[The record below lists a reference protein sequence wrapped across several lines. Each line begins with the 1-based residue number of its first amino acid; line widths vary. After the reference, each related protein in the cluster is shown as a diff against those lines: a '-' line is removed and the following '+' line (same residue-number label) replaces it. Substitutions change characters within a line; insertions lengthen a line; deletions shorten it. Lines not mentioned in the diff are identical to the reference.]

1 MKFSQPKEN
10 QRHIPTQIKHK
21 HHSAIPQKKKKIPF
35 FRTQTQKDP
44 TFQNQTQ
51 RRDQVMRLI
60 NVCFR
65 KGLVLLTTKKKKKG
79 LVFD

>member
-21 HHSAIPQKKKKIPF
+21 HHSAIPKKKNPF
-35 FRTQTQKDP
+35 FGTQTQKDP

-51 RRDQVMRLI
+51 KRAQVMRLI

-65 KGLVLLTTKKKKKG
+65 KGLV
-79 LVFD
+79 FD